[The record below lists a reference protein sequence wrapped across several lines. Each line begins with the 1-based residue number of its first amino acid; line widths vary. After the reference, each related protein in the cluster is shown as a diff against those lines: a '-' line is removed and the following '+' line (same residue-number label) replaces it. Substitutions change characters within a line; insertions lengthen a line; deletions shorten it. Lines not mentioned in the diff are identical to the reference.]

1 MRSTVFASAL
11 AFAASAF
18 AQTPGYAVISS
29 PAEGQQVPSGKTF
42 TIKWDAGKDSGP
54 VTITLLGGETPTTL
68 SIGPVLATVDV
79 SEGSFTWNVDCSLG
93 KDKTYGIK
101 VASVANPATFQYSF
115 PFAIAG
121 PSCGAVE
128 SSSSSSSSS
137 SAVVSIATSTAGGY
151 PVSVATSTAGGYP
164 TQGSSTPSSSSVA
177 TSSVAT
183 SSVVTSSAPSS
194 TAPSYPTLSVSSSVK
209 SSSSVASNTTSAKS
223 TPNPTYSVVVPS
235 GNLSTTHQT
244 PTYVPTTIV
253 TSASYAVVTPT
264 QSGSPS
270 TSAPV
275 TIPTA
280 GASNIAAG
288 SLALFGGLAFALFG
302 M

>member
-1 MRSTVFASAL
+1 MRSTTVFASAL

-18 AQTPGYAVISS
+18 AQTPGYAVLSS

-42 TIKWDAGKDSGP
+42 TIKWDAGKYSGP
-54 VTITLLGGETPTTL
+54 ATITLLGGETPTTL
-68 SIGPVLATVDV
+68 TPGPVLATVDV

-101 VASVANPATFQYSF
+101 VSSVADPATFQYSF

-121 PSCGAVE
+121 PSCGAGQ
-128 SSSSSSSSS
+128 SSSSVVSVVTSSS
-137 SAVVSIATSTAGGY
+137 
-151 PVSVATSTAGGYP
+151 AGGYP
-164 TQGSSTPSSSSVA
+164 TEGYPTQGYPTPSSSSIISSS
-177 TSSVAT
+177 SSVST
-183 SSVVTSSAPSS
+183 S
-194 TAPSYPTLSVSSSVK
+194 TAPSYPTLSVSSSAS

-223 TPNPTYSVVVPS
+223 TPVPTYPVVTPS

-253 TSASYAVVTPT
+253 TSSSYAVVTPT
-264 QSGSPS
+264 PSGSPS

-280 GASNIAAG
+280 GASNVAAG
-288 SLALFGGLAFALFG
+288 SLALVGGLAFAIFG